1 MAKSLR
7 SKWKRKMRNVR
18 REKFAKKE
26 LEQLKKTVAAGDSG
40 IAEMK
45 EIYTVKT
52 ATDLKHEKKLKN
64 ETGKDDTVMEV
75 DKEKL
80 KCNSKTLKDEN
91 GHYPVWMNQR
101 RIKKLK
107 SKRIHKNA
115 TW

>member
-40 IAEMK
+40 MTEMK

-52 ATDLKHEKKLKN
+52 ASDLRQERKLKN

-75 DKEKL
+75 DKEKPRY
-80 KCNSKTLKDEN
+80 NPKTLKDEH

-107 SKRIHKNA
+107 SKRKHKNA